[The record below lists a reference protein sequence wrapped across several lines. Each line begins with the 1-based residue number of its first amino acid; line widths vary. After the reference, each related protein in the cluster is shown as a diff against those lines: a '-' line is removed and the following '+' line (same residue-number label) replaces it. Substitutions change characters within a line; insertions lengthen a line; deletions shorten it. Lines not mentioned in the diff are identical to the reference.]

1 MAGFGWTQMSPG
13 KQQWSWTNWSEWVRK
28 SKQAKGGVKAM
39 VPKSP
44 SLSTCRA
51 DDPEM
56 SEIGANAD

>member
-1 MAGFGWTQMSPG
+1 MR
-13 KQQWSWTNWSEWVRK
+13 KRK

-39 VPKSP
+39 VPMSP

-51 DDPEM
+51 DDPEK